1 MKKKFDNID
10 HIAIQVKNVKDSLE
24 WYLNNFKCEEIYSDD
39 TWAFLKFE
47 NIKLALV
54 TNTQHPPHFAFE
66 VDILEGGVLD
76 KNINTNQKNVVK
88 HRDNSI
94 SKYIKDLDGNFL
106 ELIKYED

>member
-1 MKKKFDNID
+1 MKNKFDNID
-10 HIAIQVKNVKDSLE
+10 HIAIQVKNIKDSVE
-24 WYLNNFKCEEIYSDD
+24 WYLNNFKCEEIYSDN

-54 TNTQHPPHFAFE
+54 TNTQHPPHFA
-66 VDILEGGVLD
+66 ILD
-76 KNINTNQKNVVK
+76 KNINTNQNNVVK

>member
-1 MKKKFDNID
+1 M
-10 HIAIQVKNVKDSLE
+10 
-24 WYLNNFKCEEIYSDD
+24 YEILSIRIKSNHYRNGRRSS
-39 TWAFLKFE
+39 

-54 TNTQHPPHFAFE
+54 TNTQHPRHFA
-66 VDILEGGVLD
+66 ILD
-76 KNINTNQKNVVK
+76 KNINTSQKNVVK